1 MEGKK
6 RKGKRELK
14 VARGFERSRLERDL
28 LAAAYERALPQVR
41 LAFSA
46 DASGPAGGRRGGD
59 RGLVGARS
67 AGRMDSDRQVAIGGR
82 F

>member
-6 RKGKRELK
+6 RKGQRELK
-14 VARGFERSRLERDL
+14 VARGFERSRVERDL
-28 LAAAYERALPQVR
+28 LAAAYERVLPQVC

-46 DASGPAGGRRGGD
+46 DVSGPAGSVHGGR
-59 RGLVGARS
+59 ARAGS
-67 AGRMDSDRQVAIGGR
+67 AGQMDLDKQVAIGGR

>member
-1 MEGKK
+1 MEGKN

-28 LAAAYERALPQVR
+28 LAAAYERVLPQVR

-46 DASGPAGGRRGGD
+46 GASGPAGSRRG
-59 RGLVGARS
+59 GLVGARS
-67 AGRMDSDRQVAIGGR
+67 AGRMDSDKQVAIGGR
-82 F
+82 LS

>member
-14 VARGFERSRLERDL
+14 VERDFERSRLERDL
-28 LAAAYERALPQVR
+28 LAAAYERVLPQVR

-46 DASGPAGGRRGGD
+46 DASGPAGGRRGG
-59 RGLVGARS
+59 LVGARS

-82 F
+82 LS